1 LQAKTKILLTSA
13 ISLAYIVINTILI
26 ANEWYWLSL
35 LPLALVFAAVFIY
48 SLDKIY
54 LLVAFVTPMAI
65 DITNFGMSIGLSLP
79 SEPILI
85 LLLVVFVFK
94 LFHDKSIDKQI
105 FTHPISFALYFY
117 FAWMLITVLTSSN
130 MLVSVKWF
138 VARLWL
144 IVPTYFFGIIV
155 FKDLKNI
162 PKFVWAFT
170 LGFIPVIIYTL
181 SVHAANGFSDHAAH
195 WAMSPFFNDHTSYGA
210 ILAMIIPVIL
220 GFGINTSNNTINL
233 KMFTYLALTVLLIAI
248 FFSISRAAWASLVGA
263 FGVFIMIKFKI
274 RLSWI
279 LTAATVIFLIL
290 FSFRESIMMKMEK
303 NKQDSSDNFVEHVQS
318 MSNIATDASNL
329 ERINRWNSAL
339 HLFYDKPFFGWGPG
353 TYQFVYAPYQSVED
367 KTVISTNVGNKGT
380 AHSEYLLIL
389 SEQGILGLL
398 SLLSVFILVVI
409 TSLRAYNNAS
419 NGKAK
424 QYVLLLFLGIITYMA
439 HAFFNNFLDTDK
451 AAVPFW
457 GFVAAIVAIDIYY
470 GKDKGEN
477 KKLKG

>member
-1 LQAKTKILLTSA
+1 MQAKTKILLTSA

>member
-1 LQAKTKILLTSA
+1 LQAKTNILLTSA

-65 DITNFGMSIGLSLP
+65 DITNFGMSVGLSLP

-94 LFHDKSIDKQI
+94 LFQDKSIDKQI
-105 FTHPISFALYFY
+105 FTHPISYALYFY

-130 MLVSVKWF
+130 ILVSVKWF

-144 IVPTYFFGIIV
+144 IIPTYFFGIIV

-162 PKFVWAFT
+162 PRFVWAFT
-170 LGFIPVIIYTL
+170 LGFIPVILFTL

-210 ILAMIIPVIL
+210 ILAMIIPIIL
-220 GFGINTSNNTINL
+220 GFGINTSNKTINL
-233 KMFTYLALTVLLIAI
+233 KMFTYLALIVLLIAI

-279 LTAATVIFLIL
+279 LTAVTVIFLIL
-290 FSFRESIMMKMEK
+290 FSFRESIMMKMER

-389 SEQGILGLL
+389 SEQGVLGLL
-398 SLLSVFILVVI
+398 SLLSVFILIVT

-419 NGKAK
+419 NAKAK

-470 GKDKGEN
+470 GNNQGES